1 MDARNV
7 HLGVRI
13 KELRK
18 RAGFSQE
25 DLAESVGIDGK
36 YVSRIEVGKRSP
48 SLETLFHIA
57 DALAVDVHEL
67 FDFSHHDA
75 EEVSPKGIEKYIKGA
90 NKEQLQL
97 IYKLVRAVRY

>member
-7 HLGVRI
+7 LLGARI

-57 DALAVDVHEL
+57 DALAVDVKEL
-67 FDFSHHDA
+67 FDFLHHDA
-75 EEVSPKGIEKYIKGA
+75 ETVSPKGIEKSLEGA
-90 NKEQLQL
+90 SKDELQL
-97 IYKLVRAVRY
+97 VYKLVRAIRL